1 MALGAGLMTGLS
13 RFLDPAVALVVVA
26 MLAAALRRYPG
37 GLLPLAFGAGL
48 LMALTAQAREAGRCP
63 ARLAAGAV
71 NLTIRL
77 ADPVSGGTARA
88 RVEDH
93 GCHGLVAVRLEQA
106 DSMAAGT
113 RLAIS
118 GRWLPRLSRLRPA
131 AGTLVVR
138 SHEVI
143 GSHPRVAERVRTA
156 VTRASERLYGD
167 RAPIVDAL
175 ILGRRT
181 AMDPDLREDFARAG
195 LVHLL
200 AISGFHVGLL
210 TSWTVLIGLACRLS
224 RERAYGL
231 GAAVAVAYVA
241 FLGWPAP
248 ATRAAVLGVLVA
260 RGVIRQRSVRASATL
275 ATAALVVILIE
286 PWAVFDLGAWLSVSA
301 VAGLAAATRWTDHA
315 LGRGWGWRMLA
326 ASVGSTVTTAPLTAA
341 VLGAVAPI
349 GIALN
354 FVAIPLAVLA
364 VPGVLASLVAALI
377 IPPLGSPL
385 AAGAGLALHG
395 LEVLARLGATIP
407 GGHVITEPGWRAG
420 VPWLA
425 LAAVAAW
432 GIAGRAT
439 AAVAGRRGLLAAA
452 GATWILTTMT
462 AWGRLGGDD
471 AAALTL
477 HFLDV
482 GQGDGTLIRTPAG
495 RWVLVDAGPADQRMD
510 AGRRV
515 VAPYLARHGARR
527 VEMAL
532 VSHVHA
538 DHLGGLAS
546 VLRRVPAAMIVE
558 PAMPVADGGY
568 ERFLDLLA
576 ADGQAWR
583 AGRRGDRFA
592 LDGVSFEILHPD
604 TTWAWWGLDLNE
616 NSLVVRVTYA
626 DFSALLTGDA
636 GLPAESELAGE
647 VGAVDLL
654 KVGHHGSRGSTGERF
669 LAETRPALAVI
680 SAGRNNRHGH
690 PAPEALAR
698 LRAAG
703 AIVRRTDRDG
713 TIRVTVTPGRMRVRT
728 AGSDTTFTLRP

>member
-1 MALGAGLMTGLS
+1 MTGLS
-13 RFLDPAVALVVVA
+13 RFLDPTVALVVATMVA
-26 MLAAALRRYPG
+26 VGLRRHPA

-48 LMALTAQAREAGRCP
+48 LMALTAHAREAGRCA
-63 ARLAAGAV
+63 ARLPAGAIS
-71 NLTIRL
+71 LTLRL

-88 RVEDH
+88 WVEDH
-93 GCHGLVAVRLEQA
+93 GCHGLVAIRVEQA
-106 DSMAAGT
+106 DALPAGT
-113 RLAIS
+113 RLAIT
-118 GRWLPRLSRLRPA
+118 GRWLPRQSRLRPA

-138 SHEVI
+138 SREVV
-143 GSHPRVAERVRTA
+143 GTQPRVGERVRTA

-175 ILGRRT
+175 ILGRRS
-181 AMDPDLREDFARAG
+181 AMDPTLREDFARAG

-210 TSWTVLIGLACRLS
+210 TSWTVLVGLACRLS

-231 GAAVAVAYVA
+231 GAAVAVGYVI

-326 ASVGSTVTTAPLTAA
+326 ASVGSTLTTAPLTAA

-349 GIALN
+349 GILLN

-377 IPPLGSPL
+377 LPPLGPPL

-395 LEVLARLGATIP
+395 LEALARVGAAIP
-407 GGHVITEPGWRAG
+407 GGHVITEPGWLAG
-420 VPWLA
+420 VPWVV

-452 GATWILTTMT
+452 VVTWILATMT
-462 AWGRLGGDD
+462 AWGRLGADN

-495 RWVLVDAGPADQRMD
+495 RWVLIDAGPADQRFD

-515 VAPYLARHGARR
+515 VAPYLARQGARR
-527 VEMAL
+527 VDVAL
-532 VSHVHA
+532 ISHAHA

-546 VLRRVPAAMIVE
+546 VLRRVPAGMIVE
-558 PAMPVADGGY
+558 PAMPAADDGY
-568 ERFLDLLA
+568 DRFLDLLA
-576 ADGQAWR
+576 AEGQPWR
-583 AGRRGDRFA
+583 AGRRGDRFV
-592 LDGVSFEILHPD
+592 LDGVLFEILHPD

-626 DFSALLTGDA
+626 DFAALLTGDA
-636 GLPAESELAGE
+636 GVPAESELAGQL
-647 VGAVDLL
+647 GAVDLL
-654 KVGHHGSRGSTGERF
+654 KVGHHGSRHSSGEAF
-669 LAETRPALAVI
+669 LAEVRPALAVI

-698 LRAAG
+698 LEAAG
-703 AIVRRTDRDG
+703 AMVRRTDRDG
-713 TIRVTVTPGRMRVRT
+713 TIRVTVTPGRMRVRA

>member
-1 MALGAGLMTGLS
+1 
-13 RFLDPAVALVVVA
+13 
-26 MLAAALRRYPG
+26 
-37 GLLPLAFGAGL
+37 
-48 LMALTAQAREAGRCP
+48 
-63 ARLAAGAV
+63 
-71 NLTIRL
+71 
-77 ADPVSGGTARA
+77 
-88 RVEDH
+88 
-93 GCHGLVAVRLEQA
+93 
-106 DSMAAGT
+106 
-113 RLAIS
+113 
-118 GRWLPRLSRLRPA
+118 
-131 AGTLVVR
+131 
-138 SHEVI
+138 
-143 GSHPRVAERVRTA
+143 
-156 VTRASERLYGD
+156 D

-181 AMDPDLREDFARAG
+181 AMDPELREDFARAG

-210 TSWTVLIGLACRLS
+210 TSWTVLVGLACRLS

-231 GAAVAVAYVA
+231 GAAVAVGYVA

-349 GIALN
+349 GIVLN

-364 VPGVLASLVAALI
+364 VPGVLASLMAALI
-377 IPPLGSPL
+377 LPPLGPPL

-395 LEVLARLGATIP
+395 LEVLARLGAALP
-407 GGHVITEPGWRAG
+407 GGHVITEPGWLAG
-420 VPWLA
+420 APWLA
-425 LAAVAAW
+425 LAAVVAW

-439 AAVAGRRGLLAAA
+439 VAVAARRGLMAAA
-452 GATWILTTMT
+452 CATWILTTTT
-462 AWGRLGGDD
+462 AWGRLGADD

-495 RWVLVDAGPADQRMD
+495 RWVLIDAGPADQRMD

-527 VEMAL
+527 VEVAL

-546 VLRRVPAAMIVE
+546 VLRRVPAAMVVE

-568 ERFLDLLA
+568 DRFLDLLA
-576 ADGQAWR
+576 ADGQPWR

-636 GLPAESELAGE
+636 GVPAESELAGQL
-647 VGAVDLL
+647 GAVDLL
-654 KVGHHGSRGSTGERF
+654 KVGHHGSRGSTGESF

-698 LRAAG
+698 LEAAG
-703 AIVRRTDRDG
+703 SIVRRTDQDG
-713 TIRVTVTPGRMRVRT
+713 TIRVTVTPGRMRVRA

>member
-1 MALGAGLMTGLS
+1 MTGLS
-13 RFLDPAVALVVVA
+13 RFLDPTVALVVAATVA
-26 MLAAALRRYPG
+26 AGLRRHPA

-48 LMALTAQAREAGRCP
+48 LMALTAHVREAGRCP
-63 ARLAAGAV
+63 VRLPAGAV
-71 NLTIRL
+71 SLTIRL

-88 RVEDH
+88 WVEDH
-93 GCHGLVAVRLEQA
+93 GCHGLVAVRVEQA
-106 DSMAAGT
+106 DSVPAGT
-113 RLAIS
+113 RLAIT

-138 SHEVI
+138 SHEIV
-143 GSHPRVAERVRTA
+143 GTQPRVGERVRTA

-167 RAPIVDAL
+167 RAPVVDAL

-181 AMDPDLREDFARAG
+181 AMDPALREDFARAG

-210 TSWTVLIGLACRLS
+210 TSWTVLVGLACRLS

-231 GAAVAVAYVA
+231 GAAVAVGYVA

-260 RGVIRQRSVRASATL
+260 RGVICQRSVRASATL
-275 ATAALVVILIE
+275 ATAALVVIVIE
-286 PWAVFDLGAWLSVSA
+286 PWAVFDLGAWLSISA

-349 GIALN
+349 GILLN

-364 VPGVLASLVAALI
+364 VPGVLASLVAALVF
-377 IPPLGSPL
+377 PPLGPPL

-395 LEVLARLGATIP
+395 LEALARVGAAIP
-407 GGHVITEPGWRAG
+407 GGHVITEPGWLAG
-420 VPWLA
+420 VPWVA
-425 LAAVAAW
+425 LAAVVAW

-452 GATWILTTMT
+452 GVTWILTAMT
-462 AWGRLGGDD
+462 AWGRLGADD

-495 RWVLVDAGPADQRMD
+495 RWVLIDAGPADQRVD

-527 VEMAL
+527 VEVAL
-532 VSHVHA
+532 VSHAHA

-546 VLRRVPAAMIVE
+546 VLRRVPAGMIVE

-568 ERFLDLLA
+568 DRFLDLLA
-576 ADGQAWR
+576 AEGQPWR
-583 AGRRGDRFA
+583 AGRRGDRFVV
-592 LDGVSFEILHPD
+592 DGVSFEILHPD

-616 NSLVVRVTYA
+616 NSLVVRVTFSG
-626 DFSALLTGDA
+626 FSALLAGDA
-636 GLPAESELAGE
+636 GVPAESVLAGRL
-647 VGAVDLL
+647 GAVDLL
-654 KVGHHGSRGSTGERF
+654 KVGHHGSRGSTGEAF

-698 LRAAG
+698 LEAAG
-703 AIVRRTDRDG
+703 VMVRRTDRDG
-713 TIRVTVTPGRMRVRT
+713 TIRVTVTPGRMRVRA
-728 AGSDTTFTLRP
+728 AGSDTILTLRP

>member
-13 RFLDPAVALVVVA
+13 RFLDPTVALVVAATVA
-26 MLAAALRRYPG
+26 AGLRRHPA

-48 LMALTAQAREAGRCP
+48 LMALTAHVREAGRCP
-63 ARLAAGAV
+63 VRLPAGAV
-71 NLTIRL
+71 SLTIRL

-88 RVEDH
+88 WVEDH
-93 GCHGLVAVRLEQA
+93 GCHGLVAVRVEQA
-106 DSMAAGT
+106 DSVPAGT
-113 RLAIS
+113 RLAIT

-138 SHEVI
+138 SHEIV
-143 GSHPRVAERVRTA
+143 GTQPRVGERVRTA

-167 RAPIVDAL
+167 RAPVVDAL

-181 AMDPDLREDFARAG
+181 AMDPALREDFARAG

-210 TSWTVLIGLACRLS
+210 TSWTVLVGLACRLS

-231 GAAVAVAYVA
+231 GAAVAVGYVA

-260 RGVIRQRSVRASATL
+260 RGVICQRSVRASATL
-275 ATAALVVILIE
+275 ATAALVVIVIE
-286 PWAVFDLGAWLSVSA
+286 PWAVFDLGAWLSISA

-349 GIALN
+349 GILLN

-364 VPGVLASLVAALI
+364 VPGVLASLVAALVF
-377 IPPLGSPL
+377 PPLGPPL

-395 LEVLARLGATIP
+395 LEALARVGAAIP
-407 GGHVITEPGWRAG
+407 GGHVITEPGWLAG
-420 VPWLA
+420 VPWVA
-425 LAAVAAW
+425 LAAVVAW

-452 GATWILTTMT
+452 GVTWILTAMT
-462 AWGRLGGDD
+462 AWGRLGADD

-495 RWVLVDAGPADQRMD
+495 RWVLIDAGPADQRVD

-527 VEMAL
+527 VEVAL
-532 VSHVHA
+532 VSHAHA

-546 VLRRVPAAMIVE
+546 VLRRVPAGMIVE

-568 ERFLDLLA
+568 DRFLDLLA
-576 ADGQAWR
+576 AEGQPWR
-583 AGRRGDRFA
+583 AGRRGDRFVV
-592 LDGVSFEILHPD
+592 DGVSFEILHPD

-616 NSLVVRVTYA
+616 NSLVVRVTFSG
-626 DFSALLTGDA
+626 FSALLAGDA
-636 GLPAESELAGE
+636 GVPAESVLAGRL
-647 VGAVDLL
+647 GAVDLL
-654 KVGHHGSRGSTGERF
+654 KVGHHGSRGSTGEAF

-698 LRAAG
+698 LEAAG
-703 AIVRRTDRDG
+703 VMVRRTDRDG
-713 TIRVTVTPGRMRVRT
+713 TIRVTVTPGRMRVRA
-728 AGSDTTFTLRP
+728 AGSDTILTLRP

>member
-1 MALGAGLMTGLS
+1 MTGLS
-13 RFLDPAVALVVVA
+13 RFLDPAAALVVA
-26 MLAAALRRYPG
+26 AAAAAALRRHPAG
-37 GLLPLAFGAGL
+37 VLPLACGAGL
-48 LMALTAQAREAGRCP
+48 LMALLAHTREAGRCAVRLP
-63 ARLAAGAV
+63 AGEV
-71 NLTIRL
+71 NLTLRL

-88 RVEDH
+88 RVETP
-93 GCHGLVAVRLEQA
+93 GCHGLVALRLERA
-106 DSMAAGT
+106 DSLPAGT
-113 RLAIS
+113 RLKIT

-138 SHEVI
+138 AHEVI
-143 GSHPRVAERVRTA
+143 GMQPGAGERVRTA
-156 VTRASERLYGD
+156 ITRASERLYGP
-167 RAPIVDAL
+167 RAPVVDAL

-181 AMDPDLREDFARAG
+181 AMDPEVREDFARAG

-210 TSWTVLIGLACRLS
+210 TSWTVLVGLACRLS

-231 GAAVAVAYVA
+231 GAVVAVGYVA

-275 ATAALVVILIE
+275 ATAALVVMVIE

-349 GIALN
+349 GILLN
-354 FVAIPLAVLA
+354 FIAIPLAVVA
-364 VPGVLASLVAALI
+364 IPGVLASLVAALGF
-377 IPPLGSPL
+377 PPLAPPL

-395 LEVLARLGATIP
+395 LEALARSGAAVP
-407 GGHVITEPGWRAG
+407 GGHLITEPGWAAG
-420 VPWLA
+420 VPWLLVA
-425 LAAVAAW
+425 LVVGW
-432 GIAGRAT
+432 GTAGRTT
-439 AAVAGRRGLLAAA
+439 AVVAGRRWLMAAA
-452 GATWILTTMT
+452 GATWLLVAGT
-462 AWGRLGGDD
+462 AWGRLAADD

-495 RWVLVDAGPADQRMD
+495 RWVLVDAGPADQRVD

-527 VEMAL
+527 VEVAL
-532 VSHVHA
+532 VSHAHA
-538 DHLGGLAS
+538 DHLGGIAA
-546 VLRRVPAAMIVE
+546 VLRRVPAGLIVE
-558 PAMPVADGGY
+558 PAMPVADRGY
-568 ERFLDLLA
+568 DQFLDLLA
-576 ADGQAWR
+576 ADGQPWR
-583 AGRRGDRFA
+583 PGRRGDRFA
-592 LDGVSFEILHPD
+592 LDGVAFEILHPD

-616 NSLVVRVTYA
+616 NSLVVRVSYA
-626 DFSALLTGDA
+626 GFSALLTGDA
-636 GLPAESELAGE
+636 GVPAEVKLAGRL
-647 VGAVDLL
+647 GAVDLL
-654 KVGHHGSRGSTGERF
+654 KVGHHGSRGSTGEAF

-698 LRAAG
+698 LKAAG
-703 AIVRRTDRDG
+703 VIVRRTDRDG

-728 AGSDTTFTLRP
+728 ADSDTTFTLRP

>member
-1 MALGAGLMTGLS
+1 VALGAGLMTGLS
-13 RFLDPAVALVVVA
+13 RFLDPAVALLV
-26 MLAAALRRYPG
+26 AAAVAAGLRRHPA

-48 LMALTAQAREAGRCP
+48 LMALTAHVREAGRCP
-63 ARLAAGAV
+63 VRLPAGAV
-71 NLTIRL
+71 SLTVRL

-88 RVEDH
+88 WVEDH
-93 GCHGLVAVRLEQA
+93 GCHGLVAVRVEQA
-106 DSMAAGT
+106 DSLPAGT
-113 RLAIS
+113 RLAIT
-118 GRWLPRLSRLRPA
+118 GRWLPRQSRLRPA

-138 SHEVI
+138 SHEVVGI
-143 GSHPRVAERVRTA
+143 QPRVGERVRTA
-156 VTRASERLYGD
+156 VTRASERLYGG
-167 RAPIVDAL
+167 RAPVVDAL

-181 AMDPDLREDFARAG
+181 AMDPELREDFTRAG

-231 GAAVAVAYVA
+231 GAAVAVGYVA

-260 RGVIRQRSVRASATL
+260 RGVISQRSVRASATL
-275 ATAALVVILIE
+275 ATAALVVLLIE

-349 GIALN
+349 GILLN

-364 VPGVLASLVAALI
+364 VPGVLASLVAALVF
-377 IPPLGSPL
+377 PPLGPPL

-395 LEVLARLGATIP
+395 LEALAQVGAAIP
-407 GGHVITEPGWRAG
+407 GGHVITEPGWLAG

-425 LAAVAAW
+425 LAVVAAW
-432 GIAGRAT
+432 GITGRAT
-439 AAVAGRRGLLAAA
+439 AVVAGRRGLVAAA
-452 GATWILTTMT
+452 CVTWILTATT

-495 RWVLVDAGPADQRMD
+495 RWVLVDAGPADQRVD

-527 VEMAL
+527 VEVAL
-532 VSHVHA
+532 VSHAHA
-538 DHLGGLAS
+538 DHLGGLAA
-546 VLRRVPAAMIVE
+546 VLRRVPAGMIVE
-558 PAMPVADGGY
+558 PAMPVADAGY
-568 ERFLDLLA
+568 DRFLDLLA
-576 ADGQAWR
+576 AEGQPWR
-583 AGRRGDRFA
+583 AGRRGDRFV

-604 TTWAWWGLDLNE
+604 TSWAWWGLDLNE
-616 NSLVVRVTYA
+616 NSLVVRVTHA
-626 DFSALLTGDA
+626 GFVALLTGDA
-636 GLPAESELAGE
+636 GVPAESVLAGRL
-647 VGAVDLL
+647 GAVDLL
-654 KVGHHGSRGSTGERF
+654 KVGHHGSRGSTGEGF

-698 LRAAG
+698 LEAAG
-703 AIVRRTDRDG
+703 AMVRRTDRDG